1 MGQNAE
7 SVARPANAQRHSKE
21 LGSIFTETRDRAA
34 FFRPIIRCIVVFP
47 YLRAPHDSILLF
59 SLLPCMSIGGEQ
71 DSCKPKCGRPVDS
84 GSAESE
90 TARKC
95 GAFLLLR
102 NKPRVFFYL
111 RHLIRVV
118 ALPRVRPPAPV
129 CPREIAL
136 GVVRYSR
143 RKVIGD
149 GRDKRSRGSS
159 VTVTFGMRRHR
170 VRQKMPS
177 VVVSE
182 KVLVFPHQTKALYQ
196 AINCKARHP

>member
-47 YLRAPHDSILLF
+47 YLRAPHDSSLLF

-111 RHLIRVV
+111 RHLICVV

-136 GVVRYSR
+136 GRGQIFPAKGHRRCTRY
-143 RKVIGD
+143 G
-149 GRDKRSRGSS
+149 SRGSS
-159 VTVTFGMRRHR
+159 TVTFGMRKHR
-170 VRQKMPS
+170 DGKKMSS

-182 KVLVFPHQTKALYQ
+182 KVLVFPHQTMALDQ
-196 AINCKARHP
+196 AINGKTRHP